1 MRPLSLTVPALA
13 LAALTAAWNR
23 GTPTAQDRAATLV
36 TAVTSVHADADASS
50 LSNFV
55 AHITGASE
63 VPPRDTRGVGELKL
77 QLSPDGNTLEY
88 HLISSNI
95 RNVVASHIHLA
106 PTGVNGPI
114 VVFLFGSVPSGG
126 GVTDTS
132 IRRHRPGAR
141 GRRVG
146 GGGGGGI
153 VRWQQVWHPGADS
166 ATTIQF
172 SRDVL
177 VQGRQLAAGRYTLWA
192 IPDSARWTVIFS
204 RAVDVFHRPYPG
216 ESLDVLR
223 VTA

>member
-1 MRPLSLTVPALA
+1 MRPLSLTVTALA
-13 LAALTAAWNR
+13 LAALTAACNR

-114 VVFLFGSVPSGG
+114 VVFLFGSVPPGG
-126 GVTDTS
+126 GRTDGVLASGTITAANLIGPLLGRPLS
-132 IRRHRPGAR
+132 DLIAAIRADTAYVNVHTNDGVPPINTGAGDFPGGEIR
-141 GRRVG
+141 GQ
-146 GGGGGGI
+146 
-153 VRWQQVWHPGADS
+153 VR
-166 ATTIQF
+166 TI
-172 SRDVL
+172 
-177 VQGRQLAAGRYTLWA
+177 G
-192 IPDSARWTVIFS
+192 PK
-204 RAVDVFHRPYPG
+204 P
-216 ESLDVLR
+216 
-223 VTA
+223 